1 MFLKKKITADQ
12 ARDTGLAMV
21 LILLIVLLFR
31 SPDKLTISAIVAL
44 VLTMIWPAFFKLP
57 GRLWFGFSGFLG
69 GIVSKILLSL
79 VFFIVLTPMGL
90 LRKKLGFDAMLLKN
104 WKQNDGSVFLER
116 DKTFSAAD
124 LKKPY

>member
-1 MFLKKKITADQ
+1 MFLKKKINANQ
-12 ARDTGLAMV
+12 ARDTGLAMF

-31 SPDKLTISAIVAL
+31 RPDKLIMGAIVVL

-57 GRLWFGFSGFLG
+57 GRLWFGFSEVLG

-90 LRKKLGFDAMLLKN
+90 LRKKLGFDAMRLKN
-104 WKQNDGSVFLER
+104 WKQGDGSVFLER
-116 DKTFSAAD
+116 NKTFSAAD
-124 LKKPY
+124 LEKPY

>member
-1 MFLKKKITADQ
+1 MFLKKKINADQ

-21 LILLIVLLFR
+21 LIFLLVLLLR
-31 SPDKLTISAIVAL
+31 RPDKLTTGAIVVL
-44 VLTMIWPAFFKLP
+44 VLTMIWPAFFKPL
-57 GRLWFGFSGFLG
+57 GRLWFGFSEFLG

-79 VFFIVLTPMGL
+79 VFFLVVTPIGL
-90 LRKKLGFDAMLLKN
+90 LRKKLGSDAMRLKN
-104 WKQNDGSVFLER
+104 WKQDDRSVFLER